1 MSQPMQNQ
9 KTIIKNL
16 ALLIKQQQ
24 NKKNG

>member
-9 KTIIKNL
+9 KTIIENL